1 MFLLRLMKSLNDE
14 GLVWYSLSSRRWE
27 FDLHKIR
34 IKQISEDVVQHMTL
48 AMTKLDA
55 NMQTGLRT
63 AACLGLSFNYG
74 ILQKAKKED
83 DFEMEPFLD
92 KCVED
97 GYIIGIDKGFAWT
110 HDQVH
115 QAAYELIPISQRES
129 FHLLL
134 GSRLLIKSSSSEQ
147 GDLLFYVVDNMNRGM
162 RLLDDR
168 GQKYELAY
176 LNLRAGERGEERT
189 LAFPSKIF
197 SYAKFTHA
205 LVLLRAISAISSSA
219 FYSASRYFITGLS
232 LLEKNSWESHYSLT
246 MALYDAASEAL
257 YVIGDFSRLA
267 TLAENPLKFA
277 RSFEDKLIVYNN
289 LVRSFLASGQYERG
303 IDTCKQVLAQLG
315 EDVPVQITPALFQ
328 SEVTRVK
335 TKLDGLTDE
344 QLLHLPKMTDP
355 QKLVR

>member
-1 MFLLRLMKSLNDE
+1 
-14 GLVWYSLSSRRWE
+14 
-27 FDLHKIR
+27 
-34 IKQISEDVVQHMTL
+34 MTL
-48 AMTKLDA
+48 AMTKLEA

-63 AACLGLSFNYG
+63 AACLGLSFNYE

-147 GDLLFYVVDNMNRGM
+147 GELLFYVVDNMNRGM

-176 LNLRAGERGEERT
+176 LNLRAGERGEEST
-189 LAFPSKIF
+189 LAFSVQDLFIPQVYSCTCSSSRHISHFIF
-197 SYAKFTHA
+197 S
-205 LVLLRAISAISSSA
+205 LLFSIKILHYRS
-219 FYSASRYFITGLS
+219 ITS
-232 LLEKNSWESHYSLT
+232 
-246 MALYDAASEAL
+246 
-257 YVIGDFSRLA
+257 
-267 TLAENPLKFA
+267 
-277 RSFEDKLIVYNN
+277 
-289 LVRSFLASGQYERG
+289 
-303 IDTCKQVLAQLG
+303 
-315 EDVPVQITPALFQ
+315 
-328 SEVTRVK
+328 
-335 TKLDGLTDE
+335 
-344 QLLHLPKMTDP
+344 
-355 QKLVR
+355 